1 MASWTE
7 LGWTLGSSSATHMSC
22 QPLTLSWRSSQL
34 TMSSS
39 SMEALTPA
47 ASDWK
52 PLTLPWPPIRSQE
65 RSRRTLILRT
75 PQSASAAAF
84 VATLL
89 AWTRMSTNCGPF
101 CWASWAC
108 WASSPGA
115 VSSLLGLGQWFA
127 VLCRPSFSAFHRCYR
142 FARREPLE
150 EVCDVPTAVVGEL
163 LSFAL
168 LAPLLG
174 GALDAEWAP
183 LLVASDAAPDFGFGV
198 SVASLPSD
206 EVRLLGLK
214 SERRGDYVRFDR
226 FTDKLLEPERPRVG
240 RRVPLPVSA
249 TAFRDVISKRAE
261 IREHSGILKLRGVR
275 LAVRWALRSARW
287 FGRRL
292 LLLVDAKA
300 ALCAVAKGR
309 SGAFSFRRPLA
320 SIGAHALASG
330 CQLRC
335 LYIPSED
342 NTADAPSRG
351 KRRRPSRK
359 RILKQRRHCKAD
371 RRLFQA
377 AQRMQRCVAVLREH
391 GLLASS
397 SDSTPS
403 SASL

>member
-1 MASWTE
+1 MGFSWSSCVAQDC
-7 LGWTLGSSSATHMSC
+7 TLGLVDRAGLDPRFVICDSHE
-22 QPLTLSWRSSQL
+22 L
-34 TMSSS
+34 
-39 SMEALTPA
+39 PA
-47 ASDWK
+47 SHAE
-52 PLTLPWPPIRSQE
+52 L
-65 RSRRTLILRT
+65 
-75 PQSASAAAF
+75 AV
-84 VATLL
+84 VATDDVIFLHGSVDTGRKRLEAFDATLAAHQVPRAIKKDIDLADTTIGLGCCLRGNPPRVDADVNKLWSFLL
-89 AWTRMSTNCGPF
+89 GIMGLCTSQRA
-101 CWASWAC
+101 
-108 WASSPGA
+108 SPGA

-142 FARREPLE
+142 FARREPQE

-226 FTDKLLEPERPRVG
+226 LTNKLLEPERPRVG

-261 IREHSGILKLRGVR
+261 IREHSGILELRGVR
-275 LAVRWALRSARW
+275 LAVRWALWSARW

-300 ALCAVAKGR
+300 APCAVAKGR

-359 RILKQRRHCKAD
+359 RILKQRQHCKAD
-371 RRLFQA
+371 RGSATDA
-377 AQRMQRCVAVLREH
+377 AGRGCP
-391 GLLASS
+391 
-397 SDSTPS
+397 T
-403 SASL
+403 